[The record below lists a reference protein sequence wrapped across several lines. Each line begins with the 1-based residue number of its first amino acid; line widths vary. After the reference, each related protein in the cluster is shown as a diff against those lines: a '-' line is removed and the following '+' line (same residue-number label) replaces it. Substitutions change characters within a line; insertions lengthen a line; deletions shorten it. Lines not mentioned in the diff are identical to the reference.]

1 MSRDTTLAGL
11 PPVKSHTFN
20 ILSADTV
27 VKQFGI
33 SELNAIP
40 KNKK

>member
-1 MSRDTTLAGL
+1 MSRDTTLAGF